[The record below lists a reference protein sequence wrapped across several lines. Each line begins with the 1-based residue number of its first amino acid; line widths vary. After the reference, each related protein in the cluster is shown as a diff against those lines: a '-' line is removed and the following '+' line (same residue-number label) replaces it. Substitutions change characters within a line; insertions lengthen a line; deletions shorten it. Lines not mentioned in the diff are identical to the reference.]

1 MIEEDVKFQGTL
13 AIPLLLSPCLS
24 LLSHTLWFAANLVWL
39 LPLAFSHVP
48 PHLQDASAKE
58 DLADLEPVLEETS
71 VLAIDKEKESLAI
84 DKEEES
90 MVEVVE
96 EQNSA
101 AADYERLRAEN
112 EMLKAENAALRDSR
126 DEHNLQTTAL
136 QSEPKQQTVDEKS
149 VKQQEGPVAI
159 SVSREYEMAE
169 IPPRPHTTD
178 PGAWHNSGEF
188 PPPAGGS
195 LESIMQ
201 WRGTHG
207 RSALSSAGDSSD
219 HGPPR
224 MRCRS
229 WLSKTPLSNKPNPVT
244 LLHPL
249 CAPACPA
256 RLRALL

>member
-1 MIEEDVKFQGTL
+1 M
-13 AIPLLLSPCLS
+13 
-24 LLSHTLWFAANLVWL
+24 
-39 LPLAFSHVP
+39 P
-48 PHLQDASAKE
+48 PPLQDASAKE
-58 DLADLEPVLEETS
+58 DLADLEPVLEEKS
-71 VLAIDKEKESLAI
+71 VLAIDKEEESLAI

-126 DEHNLQTTAL
+126 DEHSLQTTAL
-136 QSEPKQQTVDEKS
+136 QIEPKQQTVDEKS

-188 PPPAGGS
+188 SPPAGGS
-195 LESIMQ
+195 LESIMK

-244 LLHPL
+244 LLHPP

-256 RLRALL
+256 RLRVRL

>member
-1 MIEEDVKFQGTL
+1 L
-13 AIPLLLSPCLS
+13 
-24 LLSHTLWFAANLVWL
+24 FAADLVWL
-39 LPLAFSHVP
+39 LPLAVSHVP
-48 PHLQDASAKE
+48 PPLQDASAKE
-58 DLADLEPVLEETS
+58 DLAVLEPGLEEKS
-71 VLAIDKEKESLAI
+71 VLAI

-256 RLRALL
+256 RLAFVIAHA

>member
-1 MIEEDVKFQGTL
+1 MIEEDVRFQGTL
-13 AIPLLLSPCLS
+13 AIPLLLCPCLSLSPCLS
-24 LLSHTLWFAANLVWL
+24 LLSPTLWFAANLVWL

-48 PHLQDASAKE
+48 PPLQDASAKE
-58 DLADLEPVLEETS
+58 DLAVLEPVLEEKS
-71 VLAIDKEKESLAI
+71 VLVI
-84 DKEEES
+84 DKEEAS

-101 AADYERLRAEN
+101 ASDYERLRAEN

-126 DEHNLQTTAL
+126 DEHNLQTTDL

-178 PGAWHNSGEF
+178 PGAWHNSGESS
-188 PPPAGGS
+188 PPAGGS

-244 LLHPL
+244 TLLHPL
-249 CAPACPA
+249 CAPAC
-256 RLRALL
+256 LRALL